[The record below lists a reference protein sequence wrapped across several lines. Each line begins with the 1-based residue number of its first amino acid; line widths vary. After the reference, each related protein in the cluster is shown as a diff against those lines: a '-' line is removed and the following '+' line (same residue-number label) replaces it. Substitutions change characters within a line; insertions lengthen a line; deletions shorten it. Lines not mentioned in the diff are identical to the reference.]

1 VNFLFMNCVASSANS
16 GIRCGV
22 QVRQAGTDF
31 VASYSEAVFFFLFS
45 FPVASTECGL
55 GICARGLA
63 VQRDVVS
70 SPLHIVSSKPGW
82 RR

>member
-1 VNFLFMNCVASSANS
+1 MNFLFMNSVVSSANS

-45 FPVASTECGL
+45 FPVASTECG
-55 GICARGLA
+55 
-63 VQRDVVS
+63 
-70 SPLHIVSSKPGW
+70 
-82 RR
+82 